1 METKNGKRIN
11 NLPLNNLDDD
21 IFFYLSIK
29 VQLAKHLYFLVNF
42 EINKKFDID
51 HLHLGISYIK
61 IYCLIIQYYL
71 QKNDRITIYCL
82 LNLFNLKDYFTYWI
96 QTLSWLYY
104 FLNEAKIDLKYLEN
118 NTNKLYKKLILVN
131 PYLRIIDSK
140 FKFLFFQTMEQ
151 ILTSKCIK
159 QLINKFQYYDRNKM
173 NVISVDDCYINFLKD
188 IKDNI
193 IFFPFFSKK
202 HFGLTNSLNGKIVI
216 NDEYRMEGDFSICI
230 NNLFNFCIWV
240 VTGINEILKY
250 FLKDYYFYITG
261 FVISEESPK
270 NKETSSNDKKERTE
284 LFYEI
289 LYKNAQMLYISDILY
304 ILNLNNWDQN
314 LDDFSKYFVSDERK
328 NIVKNEWIKSI
339 KIFDLNKQTIKI
351 LSHFDIELID
361 LWMCNTDTMIEC
373 KRTNSQPH
381 IDLSRRRCLTHSN
394 GLKVLKRLKKIK

>member
-1 METKNGKRIN
+1 
-11 NLPLNNLDDD
+11 
-21 IFFYLSIK
+21 
-29 VQLAKHLYFLVNF
+29 
-42 EINKKFDID
+42 
-51 HLHLGISYIK
+51 
-61 IYCLIIQYYL
+61 
-71 QKNDRITIYCL
+71 
-82 LNLFNLKDYFTYWI
+82 
-96 QTLSWLYY
+96 
-104 FLNEAKIDLKYLEN
+104 
-118 NTNKLYKKLILVN
+118 
-131 PYLRIIDSK
+131 
-140 FKFLFFQTMEQ
+140 MEQ

-202 HFGLTNSLNGKIVI
+202 HFGLTNYKNRKIVI

-361 LWMCNTDTMIEC
+361 LWMCNTDTIFLF
-373 KRTNSQPH
+373 
-381 IDLSRRRCLTHSN
+381 I
-394 GLKVLKRLKKIK
+394 I